1 MTALG
6 LLVFGTG
13 VVLIYSGVKNED
25 PRDVLRGVLSG
36 RPVGNKP
43 KAGNNPASSGKSGL
57 PGKGG
62 DGSSGG
68 GLGGGGGG
76 SW

>member
-13 VVLIYSGVKNED
+13 VVLIYSGVRNED

-36 RPVGNKP
+36 RPVAKP
-43 KAGNNPASSGKSGL
+43 KPGTPAASGRSGL
-57 PGKGG
+57 PGTGG
-62 DGSSGG
+62 GGSSGG